1 MAQSIRKKHS
11 LVNLSKGIITFGWMV
26 APQDDGG
33 LDLKGTEATVYAI
46 IYGFSQAPDTYFTG
60 SLQYLADWAHCTR
73 YHITTC
79 LQSLQTKQLIFKY
92 ETIKNNIRFCSYK
105 TNMKIVYSVLRRNS
119 EVASDLY
126 ESTEVGSNNT
136 LYNDTLEDDLN
147 SLCNK
152 VVHHTRKLHTVQES
166 CTPVQ
171 ESCTNNIVYNIDNNT
186 SSYTNVY
193 SEVGC
198 ERAPAVPAEPA
209 SPIKDTTASGAT
221 PLFTRQRKKSSA
233 QFLIEKERAKGAQ
246 TSNEEKER
254 TCAGVG
260 VQARRQAG
268 THEAVAAVATPNER
282 GASRETAM
290 RNNLAKRFVEYCGAK
305 WQRDLMSDELKDF
318 GQKLFDWIYSC
329 AHTYKFKMDEPVA
342 KSLWAELDRYKQQYG
357 VGTLMKVL
365 QKATSQAT
373 RIYPTM
379 FYEFT
384 SSNSTRRERRF
395 NDEDTTTPQ
404 ITPNTKTSNIY

>member
-1 MAQSIRKKHS
+1 MVEEHKRAFKGVWMPATILMNPNLTHAEKILMVHINS
-11 LVNLSKGIITFGWMV
+11 L
-26 APQDDGG
+26 DCEERGG
-33 LDLKGTEATVYAI
+33 CYATNK
-46 IYGFSQAPDTYFTG
+46 
-60 SLQYLADWAHCTR
+60 YLAMCVQLHELSVSRSISKLKSMGYIEDVSTDPTQRLLRVTPLAFGFENTT
-73 YHITTC
+73 ITVNNEDKKVDDLRGTQNVNTLNNLLTPPKQIVNPTLTNC
-79 LQSLQTKQLIFKY
+79 LP
-92 ETIKNNIRFCSYK
+92 NNI
-105 TNMKIVYSVLRRNS
+105 
-119 EVASDLY
+119 
-126 ESTEVGSNNT
+126 
-136 LYNDTLEDDLN
+136 
-147 SLCNK
+147 
-152 VVHHTRKLHTVQES
+152 
-166 CTPVQ
+166 
-171 ESCTNNIVYNIDNNT
+171 TNNKINNT

-209 SPIKDTTASGAT
+209 GPTKDTTASGAT

-233 QFLIEKERAKGAQ
+233 QFLVEKERAKGAQ

-268 THEAVAAVATPNER
+268 TREAVAAVAAPNER

-305 WQRDLMSDELKDF
+305 WQRDLMSDKLKEF

-395 NDEDTTTPQ
+395 NDEDTTTQQ
-404 ITPNTKTSNIY
+404 ITPDTKTSNIY

>member
-1 MAQSIRKKHS
+1 MANITHS
-11 LVNLSKGIITFGWMV
+11 NDELDKLINPNQYKITMAWMMLK
-26 APQDDGG
+26 PEHGG
-33 LDLKGTEATVYAI
+33 MGLCGKELEVFAI
-46 IYGFSQAPDTYFTG
+46 IHSYSNTRGQLFTG
-60 SLQYLADWAHCTR
+60 SLHYLAWWAQCTR
-73 YHITTC
+73 RHIITC
-79 LQSLQTKQLIFKY
+79 LQSLIDKKYIIKY
-92 ETIKNNIRFCSYK
+92 EKIVNNIKYCAYK
-105 TNMKIVYSVLRRNS
+105 TVKCDD
-119 EVASDLY
+119 SDTIDGYTRAGCELT
-126 ESTEVGSNNT
+126 SLPLNT
-136 LYNDTLEDDLN
+136 GCELTSPRCELT
-147 SLCNK
+147 S
-152 VVHHTRKLHTVQES
+152 
-166 CTPVQ
+166 
-171 ESCTNNIVYNIDNNT
+171 TNNITNNKINNT

-209 SPIKDTTASGAT
+209 GPTKDTTASGAT

-233 QFLIEKERAKGAQ
+233 QFLVEKERAKGAQ

-260 VQARRQAG
+260 VQARMQAG
-268 THEAVAAVATPNER
+268 MREAVAAPNER

-305 WQRDLMSDELKDF
+305 WQCDLMSDKLKEF

-384 SSNSTRRERRF
+384 SSNSARRERRF

-404 ITPNTKTSNIY
+404 ITPDTKTSNIY

>member
-1 MAQSIRKKHS
+1 MVEEHKRAFKGVWMPATILMNPNLTHAEKILMVHINS
-11 LVNLSKGIITFGWMV
+11 L
-26 APQDDGG
+26 DCEERGG
-33 LDLKGTEATVYAI
+33 CYATNK
-46 IYGFSQAPDTYFTG
+46 
-60 SLQYLADWAHCTR
+60 YLAMCVQLHELSVSRSISKLKSMGYIEDVSTDPTQRLLRVTPLAFGFENTT
-73 YHITTC
+73 ITANNEDKKVDDLRGTQNVNTLNNLLTPPKQFVNPTLTNC
-79 LQSLQTKQLIFKY
+79 LP
-92 ETIKNNIRFCSYK
+92 NNI
-105 TNMKIVYSVLRRNS
+105 
-119 EVASDLY
+119 
-126 ESTEVGSNNT
+126 
-136 LYNDTLEDDLN
+136 
-147 SLCNK
+147 
-152 VVHHTRKLHTVQES
+152 
-166 CTPVQ
+166 
-171 ESCTNNIVYNIDNNT
+171 TNNKINNT

-233 QFLIEKERAKGAQ
+233 QFLVEKERAKSAQ

-268 THEAVAAVATPNER
+268 TREAVAAVAAPNER

-305 WQRDLMSDELKDF
+305 WQRDLMSEELKEF

-395 NDEDTTTPQ
+395 NDEDTTTQQ
-404 ITPNTKTSNIY
+404 ITPDTKTSNIY

>member
-1 MAQSIRKKHS
+1 MA
-11 LVNLSKGIITFGWMV
+11 NIIQNNDMSDDLINPNQYMIIMGWMMIK
-26 APQDDGG
+26 PERGG
-33 LDLKGTEATVYAI
+33 MGLCGKELDIFAI
-46 IYGFSQAPDTYFTG
+46 IHSYSNTCGQLFTG
-60 SLQYLADWAHCTR
+60 SLEYIAQWTQCTKRHVMRCIQLLLDKKYIIKYEKTMHNIKYCAYKTSKCADAEEIDGYKR
-73 YHITTC
+73 VGVEITTT
-79 LQSLQTKQLIFKY
+79 SINTG
-92 ETIKNNIRFCSYK
+92 
-105 TNMKIVYSVLRRNS
+105 
-119 EVASDLY
+119 SDLR
-126 ESTEVGSNNT
+126 SQGMTSGHHP
-136 LYNDTLEDDLN
+136 DDLR
-147 SLCNK
+147 S
-152 VVHHTRKLHTVQES
+152 
-166 CTPVQ
+166 P
-171 ESCTNNIVYNIDNNT
+171 NNIVYNIDNT

-209 SPIKDTTASGAT
+209 GPIKDTTASGAT

-268 THEAVAAVATPNER
+268 TREAVAAVAAPNER

-305 WQRDLMSDELKDF
+305 WQRDLMSDKLKEF

-357 VGTLMKVL
+357 VDTLMKVL

-395 NDEDTTTPQ
+395 NDEDTTTQQ
-404 ITPNTKTSNIY
+404 ITPDTKTSNIY